1 MDITF
6 NTGVGK
12 FNFRV
17 GAIIIK
23 DGNILMVKNDE
34 DDFYY
39 SVGGRVKMNET
50 TEEAVVREVLEE
62 TGQCFEV
69 DRLGFVHE
77 NLFTYERTGERF
89 TEIAFFYYMK
99 ISSNMNNVNSIFTEY
114 REQDESG
121 SSEKLVWLPLE
132 RLSDF
137 IVYPTFFKTELV
149 KQIDIVKHVV
159 QRSK

>member
-6 NTGVGK
+6 NTDVGK

-17 GAIIIK
+17 GAIIIE
-23 DGNILMVKNDE
+23 DGKVLMVQRDE

-50 TEEAVVREVLEE
+50 TEEAVAREAFEE
-62 TGQCFEV
+62 TGQHFEV

-77 NLFTYERTGERF
+77 NLFTYDRTGERF

-99 ISSNMNNVNSIFTEY
+99 VSSNINNVNNIFTEY
-114 REQDESG
+114 NEQGERCSSG
-121 SSEKLVWLPLE
+121 KLVWLPLDK
-132 RLSDF
+132 LSDF
-137 IVYPTFFKTELV
+137 AVYPTFFKTELL
-149 KQIDIVKHVV
+149 KHIETIKHVV
-159 QRSK
+159 QREK